1 MPDQELREGLD
12 RLRAERDRL
21 PADDHENRE
30 RLDALIAQIEDRL
43 AHPDDRERHHTL
55 IERVRETVE
64 EFEVEH
70 PRATAILNDIM
81 VTLANM
87 GI

>member
-1 MPDQELREGLD
+1 MPEKELRDGLE

-21 PADDHENRE
+21 PAEDRDNRE
-30 RLDALIAQIEDRL
+30 RLDALIAEIEDRL
-43 AHPDDRERHHTL
+43 AHPDDRDRHHGL
-55 IERVRETVE
+55 VERVREAIE